1 MRGSIPVGHRTIV
14 TTFQPGLGTFFDKAR
29 VGLNA
34 AQEHRAWLWVVAC
47 MLSRSVL
54 VLMAPGEALS
64 MHECMSVA
72 HRPIMTTLL
81 LTSGTYFHG
90 AVVALNVQRGPGMA
104 VGGRVHAFAVCAC
117 VDGPR
122 GGAQHA

>member
-34 AQEHRAWLWVVAC
+34 AQEHRAWLWVVVC

-54 VLMAPGEALS
+54 VLVVPGEALS
-64 MHECMSVA
+64 MRECMSVA

-90 AVVALNVQRGPGMA
+90 AVVALNVLKW
-104 VGGRVHAFAVCAC
+104 
-117 VDGPR
+117 PR
-122 GGAQHA
+122 A